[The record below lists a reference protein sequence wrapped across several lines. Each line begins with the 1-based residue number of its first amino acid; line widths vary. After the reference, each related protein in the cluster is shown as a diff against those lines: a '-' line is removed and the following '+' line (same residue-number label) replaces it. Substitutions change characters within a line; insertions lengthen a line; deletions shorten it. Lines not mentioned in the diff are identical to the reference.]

1 MKRISI
7 KATIGMA
14 AILLLTAACT
24 DELNDRQGD
33 TEYAIAFTPATETRA
48 AVESGELPENS
59 SFNVWGW
66 YGTENNITN
75 QVFANNH
82 ETVTKS
88 GNSWGYTGGTQYW
101 IKGMTYN
108 FYGVYPANLGECSKD
123 GIITV
128 NEFDCSKFGEEAVDL
143 MTAMAQ
149 GSGDNPQ
156 PVVMPFKH
164 ALTRITF
171 SAKLADGLDEGYSL
185 QVNEVALWASN
196 KGDMTQNMNQTDSQ
210 PVWITQPYLL
220 EGDNEGDINEEYN
233 AYLYRLTSSNGA
245 LIANPISK
253 GDAVPLNVKGKGD
266 LLVVPQ
272 EMNYTR
278 PVLAI
283 NYTLS
288 YGESTSTA
296 IWKVYPLKGN
306 TDWTPGTSLNYT
318 FTIDEDNAYFNVNVG
333 NWIDGNLG
341 KEEIVFE

>member
-1 MKRISI
+1 MKVTLRTIAGLLSSAVMVSCSNVNDDPNIS
-7 KATIGMA
+7 
-14 AILLLTAACT
+14 
-24 DELNDRQGD
+24 Q
-33 TEYAIAFTPATETRA
+33 TPIDFGTTVSRA
-48 AVESGELPENS
+48 AVADKSELS
-59 SFNVWGW
+59 SFSVWGG
-66 YGTENNITN
+66 YQGVEDLFDGTVVDKNG
-75 QVFANNH
+75 A
-82 ETVTKS
+82 
-88 GNSWGYTGGTQYW
+88 YTDGTRYW
-101 IKGMTYN
+101 IPGKTFN
-108 FYGVYPANLGECSKD
+108 FYAVHPATLPSGATANVTDVAGN

-128 NEFDCSKFGEEAVDL
+128 TDFDCSKFGTEAVDL
-143 MTAMAQ
+143 MTASRIGMD
-149 GSGDNPQ
+149 GSNPEK
-156 PVVMPFKH
+156 VALTFKH

-171 SAKLADGLDEGYSL
+171 SAKLADRLDEGYSL
-185 QVNEVALWASN
+185 HVNEVALWASN

-210 PVWITQPYLL
+210 PVWITQPYLQ

-233 AYLYRLTSSNGA
+233 AYLYRLTSSDGA

-333 NWIDGNLG
+333 DWIDGNLG